1 VKFASTRLI
10 SADIKGLVSFHEKLT
25 GQTVEWLVPV
35 FAETLHLWRQRYR
48 DRREHG
54 RTKLKWAVNQYLICQ
69 RNLPVSQEFDRF
81 GSKLRSTRPSPDGA
95 AERPARK
102 PVRGSLNRPVLV
114 AASRDW
120 RTDGHG
126 WIAPSAMGLLFCYSV
141 RGGQIGGKVDA
152 FVVYFWIGS
161 CLAGHI
167 VPSSS

>member
-95 AERPARK
+95 AERPAGK
-102 PVRGSLNRPVLV
+102 PVQGSLNRRQAVIGALTGTAGLPQPQ
-114 AASRDW
+114 W
-120 RTDGHG
+120 R
-126 WIAPSAMGLLFCYSV
+126 CYFAT
-141 RGGQIGGKVDA
+141 RCGGAK
-152 FVVYFWIGS
+152 
-161 CLAGHI
+161 
-167 VPSSS
+167 